1 MLILPRLM
9 SHFPLKPIAM
19 MRPFLFSAA
28 LILVAS
34 SNVHATEAIFFNGGG
49 YTIEILVGM
58 APDSVI
64 ASVRF
69 SPPGAK
75 DWVSLPRELL
85 HIEKFDME
93 KRVLTMHFSN
103 KNNPDLPASFSLSVK
118 KTRAVLSISGKKI
131 SDEKFNWDI

>member
-1 MLILPRLM
+1 
-9 SHFPLKPIAM
+9 

-93 KRVLTMHFSN
+93 KHILTIQFSN

-118 KTRAVLSISGKKI
+118 KTKAVLSVSGKQVR
-131 SDEKFNWDI
+131 SDGEFNWDI